1 MLRIVQDE
9 SRAAEVELPEQV
21 QVQLQ
26 GVAATVKDGLLA
38 LSVSAGLAVIE
49 SIMAEEVEAVCGP
62 KGRHDPNRVAQR
74 HGSDRSSL
82 AVGGRRVEVARPRV
96 RSTTGAGEVTLTS
109 WEHFT
114 AADPMSEVVFERMLA
129 GVSTRRYERCLEPI
143 GDVKAKGTS
152 KSSISRTFVERTE
165 RALDELMSRRLDST
179 KLVAIMID
187 GVDLAGEIC
196 VAALGIDADG
206 VKTSLGVWHGST
218 ENAAVATHLL
228 GDLVDRGLDVSA
240 GVLVV
245 IDGGKGIAK
254 AVRDVFGSSAL
265 VQRCQRHKERNVL
278 DHLPDSQRDWTR
290 QRLRSAWSDTDHEAA
305 LYKLKRLAGD
315 LATTFPGAAAS
326 LREGMADTLTVTRL
340 GITGLTLH
348 KTLSSTNAIESMMDI
363 VRTRTRN
370 VKRWRDGKMRLR
382 WTAAGMLDAE
392 RSFRKVKGFR
402 DIPALQAAI
411 KRELTPTDT
420 QTTAAHAA

>member
-1 MLRIVQDE
+1 MLKIVQDE
-9 SRAAEVELPEQV
+9 SPAADVELPERV
-21 QVQLQ
+21 QAQLQ
-26 GVAATVKDGLLA
+26 DVAVAVKDGLLA
-38 LSVSAGLAVIE
+38 LSISAGLAVIE

-74 HGSDRSSL
+74 HGKERASL
-82 AVGGRRVEVARPRV
+82 AVGGRRVEVPKPRV
-96 RSTTGAGEVTLTS
+96 RSTTGSGEVTLAS

-114 AADPMSEVVFERMLA
+114 DADPMSEVVLERMLA

-143 GDVKAKGTS
+143 GEVKTKGTS
-152 KSSISRTFVERTE
+152 KSSISRTFAERAE
-165 RALDELMSRRLDST
+165 RALEELMTRRLDSV
-179 KLVAIMID
+179 KLAAIMID
-187 GVDLAGEIC
+187 GVDLAGEMC
-196 VAALGIDADG
+196 VAALGIDVDG
-206 VKTSLGVWHGST
+206 IKTPLGVWHGST
-218 ENAAVATHLL
+218 ENATVATHLL

-240 GVLVV
+240 GVVVV

-254 AVRDVFGSSAL
+254 SVRDVFGSSAL

-278 DHLPDSQRDWTR
+278 GHLPDSQRDWTR
-290 QRLRSAWSDTDHEAA
+290 QRLRSAWNDPDYNAA
-305 LYKLKRLAGD
+305 IYKLKRLAGD
-315 LATTFPGAAAS
+315 LSTTFPGAAAS

-340 GITGLTLH
+340 GVTGLTLH

-392 RSFRKVKGFR
+392 RSFRKVKGYA
-402 DIPALQAAI
+402 DIPVLMAAI
-411 KRELTPTDT
+411 KRELTSTDT